1 MASALSDNEIKN
13 VKKRVFLAL
22 KKDIDKTIDDE
33 IKKILSVKKS
43 ELDPNELSY
52 L

>member
-1 MASALSDNEIKN
+1 MASALSDKEIKN
-13 VKKRVFLAL
+13 VKNRVFLAL

-43 ELDPNELSY
+43 EKEHVELSY